1 MNNGRRGLILK
12 WAAGV
17 IGMLAIG
24 GGNILGTIVQ
34 KVMYSGGMVWE
45 NAETLRWCV
54 TGGVWL
60 IGLMV
65 CALAYALGAALEKID
80 ILEMWLSSLDT
91 AVRNQKEKD

>member
-1 MNNGRRGLILK
+1 MNTGRRGLILK
-12 WAAGV
+12 WTAGLL
-17 IGMLAIG
+17 GMLAIG

-34 KVMYSGGMVWE
+34 RVMYADGMVWE
-45 NAETLRWCV
+45 NAELLRWCV

-60 IGLMV
+60 IGLIV

-91 AVRNQKEKD
+91 AVRNRQDS